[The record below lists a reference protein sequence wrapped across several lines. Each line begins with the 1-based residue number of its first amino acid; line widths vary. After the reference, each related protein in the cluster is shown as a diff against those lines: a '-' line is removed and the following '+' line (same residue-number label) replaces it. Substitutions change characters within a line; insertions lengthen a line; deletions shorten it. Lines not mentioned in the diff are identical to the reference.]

1 MGGQQSRPTVQAPP
15 PPQPT
20 PAPPPPPPDP
30 ATQCRLRGVE
40 LNQITQDLTKKQQ
53 EVDSCDPQ
61 GAQTRL
67 VNAELARNNG
77 YVDEKRAK
85 FNELLGNNRTST
97 TIYQNVRDA
106 VAPLVDI
113 GNEVS
118 DTAKKLDEQSR
129 KYVQLQ
135 RKERRTFLDTSPL
148 AGVGGIPGV
157 RTDDDWVLLSF
168 WIALGLALVAAL
180 TFYLSTTA
188 MDLKQKIGTGVGVT
202 VVVYGL
208 VYMLITRYG

>member
-1 MGGQQSRPTVQAPP
+1 MGAQSSRPAAPP
-15 PPQPT
+15 PPPPT
-20 PAPPPPPPDP
+20 PPPPPPPPDP

-77 YVDEKRAK
+77 YVDEKRAR
-85 FNELLGNNRTST
+85 FNELLANNRTST
-97 TIYQNVRDA
+97 TIYRNVRDA

-113 GNEVS
+113 GKETS
-118 DTAKKLDEQSR
+118 DAAKKLDEQSR

-135 RKERRTFLDTSPL
+135 RKERRTFMDSSPL
-148 AGVGGIPGV
+148 AGVGGAPGV

-168 WIALGLALVAAL
+168 WIALGLALAAAL
-180 TFYLSTTA
+180 TVYLSTTA
-188 MDLKQKIGTGVGVT
+188 MDLKQKIMTGTAVT
-202 VVVYGL
+202 FVVYGL
-208 VYMLITRYG
+208 VYMLITKYG